1 MCHDIEDLADVIPA
15 YFPVDGPHSD
25 ETLSHAAA
33 GVYELVRYL
42 NHATLSP
49 NSPALEWAATTHRVL
64 AGLSAATYGMDQLL
78 RQLDA
83 ATAVQQINPTLY
95 DDRHDRPASTTA
107 ADVRIDLDDA
117 RLALGAVTERLRA
130 AANAT
135 SHLGN
140 D

>member
-1 MCHDIEDLADVIPA
+1 MCQHTENLAEVITT

-33 GVYELVRYL
+33 AIAELVRYL
-42 NHATLSP
+42 NHATLNP
-49 NSPALEWAATTHRVL
+49 NSPALEWAATTYRVL
-64 AGLSAATYGMDQLL
+64 SGLNAATSSLDQLT

-83 ATAVQQINPTLY
+83 ALRAQQANSSLY
-95 DDRHDRPASTTA
+95 DDRRDRPASATATEVRAALMSARVALGTA
-107 ADVRIDLDDA
+107 AEHLQI
-117 RLALGAVTERLRA
+117 
-130 AANAT
+130 AANAA